1 MWEIQVQSLGWED
14 PLEKEMT
21 TTPVFLPGKSHGQRS
36 LVGYTPWGSKESD
49 DWLGCYYRVSTKVAF
64 LPNLESG
71 SLLVMTWAGGW
82 GAFVSGYKEAQ
93 SASDVTWVLGSA
105 SVALVQG
112 LTVVALG
119 QNSTTP
125 HPFLISKEPFC
136 SCVVRRV
143 SLTLRMRNMWS
154 FICTG
159 PSSSFTSAVLD
170 YLSTGD

>member
-1 MWEIQVQSLGWED
+1 MMMW
-14 PLEKEMT
+14 P
-21 TTPVFLPGKSHGQRS
+21 
-36 LVGYTPWGSKESD
+36 
-49 DWLGCYYRVSTKVAF
+49 
-64 LPNLESG
+64 
-71 SLLVMTWAGGW
+71 GGW
-82 GAFVSGYKEAQ
+82 GAFFSGYKEAQ
-93 SASDVTWVLGSA
+93 SASEVTLVLGSA

-125 HPFLISKEPFC
+125 HPFLISKKPFC

-159 PSSSFTSAVLD
+159 PVPLSHLLFWIICPQGTNSGCLALDPSVSCLPVTSFLLEGS
-170 YLSTGD
+170 

>member
-1 MWEIQVQSLGWED
+1 M
-14 PLEKEMT
+14 
-21 TTPVFLPGKSHGQRS
+21 
-36 LVGYTPWGSKESD
+36 
-49 DWLGCYYRVSTKVAF
+49 
-64 LPNLESG
+64 PNWQSG

-93 SASDVTWVLGSA
+93 SASDVTWFLGSA

>member
-1 MWEIQVQSLGWED
+1 M
-14 PLEKEMT
+14 
-21 TTPVFLPGKSHGQRS
+21 
-36 LVGYTPWGSKESD
+36 
-49 DWLGCYYRVSTKVAF
+49 
-64 LPNLESG
+64 
-71 SLLVMTWAGGW
+71 MTWAGGW

-143 SLTLRMRNMWS
+143 SLTLRMRNMLS